1 MMKNRQLAARVT
13 VLVCSLLSGP
23 ALADIPIAVA
33 GPMKG
38 QFAAFGAQML
48 AGAEQAVADI
58 NAAGGVNGEPLVL
71 EVADDSCGAETAT
84 AVANQMIGK
93 GVKFVAGH
101 FCFSGSIAASEVYSG
116 AGIVQIS
123 PATTLPGYTD
133 QRPGAGIFRL
143 APRDDQQ
150 GRLAGRLLA
159 EEFGDARVAI
169 LHDKTAYGKSLADA
183 VKIEMNRL
191 GKSESMSYGFDSGGQ
206 DYSGLVSRLGLED
219 VGVVYLGGYHPEAGL
234 IRLEMNR
241 QGLEAVMVSGDA
253 LMTEEFWS
261 VAGPAGNGTLVS
273 YPQDPRDILSAR
285 DLVSVLE
292 EAGNPAERYALTT
305 YAAIQAW
312 AQAAEAAGG
321 TSEEAV
327 AAALREGTFQTV
339 IGAVSF
345 DQNGDSN
352 VPGYVWYEW
361 RDGEVLR
368 K

>member
-1 MMKNRQLAARVT
+1 MMKNRQLAASIAF
-13 VLVCSLLSGP
+13 LVCGLLSGP

-71 EVADDSCGAETAT
+71 EVADDACDGETAT

-93 GVKFVAGH
+93 GVRFVAGH

-123 PATTLPGYTD
+123 PATTLPAYTD
-133 QRPGAGIFRL
+133 QRPGGGIFRL
-143 APRDDQQ
+143 APRDDRQ

-159 EEFGDARVAI
+159 EEFADARVAI

-183 VKIEMNRL
+183 VRAEMNSL
-191 GKSESMSYGFDSGGQ
+191 GKSESMFYGFDSGGQ
-206 DYSGLVSRLGLED
+206 DYSALVSRLGLED
-219 VGVVYLGGYHPEAGL
+219 VGVVYLGGYYPEAGL

-241 QGLEAVMVSGDA
+241 QGLDAVMVSGDA

-261 VAGPAGNGTLVS
+261 VTGPAGNGTLVS
-273 YPQDPRDILSAR
+273 YPQDPRDSPSAG

-292 EAGNPAERYALTT
+292 EAGKPAERYALTT

-321 TSEEAV
+321 TDEDQV
-327 AAALREGTFQTV
+327 TAALREGSFQTV
-339 IGAVSF
+339 LGTVSF
-345 DQNGDSN
+345 DENGDSN
-352 VPGYVWYEW
+352 VPDFVWHEW
-361 RDGEVLR
+361 RDGEILQ

>member
-1 MMKNRQLAARVT
+1 MKKRQLAASVS
-13 VLVCSLLSGP
+13 VLVFGLLGGP

-58 NAAGGVNGEPLVL
+58 NASGGVNGEPLVL
-71 EVADDSCGAETAT
+71 EVADDGCDAERAT

-93 GVKFVAGH
+93 DVRFVAGH
-101 FCFSGSIAASEVYSG
+101 FCFSSSIAASEVYSG
-116 AGIVQIS
+116 AGIVQMS
-123 PATTLPGYTD
+123 PATTLPAYTD

-159 EEFGDARVAI
+159 EDFGDARVAI

-183 VKIEMNRL
+183 VKTEMNAR
-191 GKSESMSYGFDSGGQ
+191 GKSESLFYGFDSGGH
-206 DYSGLVSRLGLED
+206 DYSGLVSRLALED
-219 VGVVYLGGYHPEAGL
+219 AGVVYLGGYHPEAGL
-234 IRLEMNR
+234 IRLEMDR
-241 QGLEAVMVSGDA
+241 QGLDAVLVSGDA
-253 LMTEEFWS
+253 LMTEDFWS
-261 VAGPAGNGTLVS
+261 VTGAAGEGTLLS
-273 YPQDPRDILSAR
+273 YPEDPRDSPAASE
-285 DLVSVLE
+285 LVGVLE
-292 EAGNPAERYALTT
+292 EAGKPADRYALTT

-312 AQAAEAAGG
+312 AQAVQTAGG
-321 TSEEAV
+321 TEEDKV
-327 AAALREGTFQTV
+327 AAALRDGTFHTV
-339 IGAVSF
+339 IGTVSF

-352 VPGYVWYEW
+352 VPAYVWYEW
-361 RDGEVLR
+361 RDGVARR